1 MITPIL
7 ENLVIQGL
15 ATVNHK
21 TVGQN
26 GVSTI
31 SVPENQSIVIT
42 KISIQPFINPSFK
55 DGFGQNNVGQGTANT
70 LQDAIAQLF
79 CFSSTETGA
88 ITNPTGA
95 ASNIL
100 YESLKRGT
108 FQIELYSADNNN
120 TIFTF
125 GTDFNFVQ
133 VFNNPTIDPPI
144 KPLIMLLP
152 ALSERSTDCWSV
164 HRNNVHIRL
173 RFLNAAIQ
181 SSGFLAPYKNYQAA
195 VASNELFNTIPETRP
210 NVDINSAYLWFN
222 TAAYSQVP
230 TGNFGFYPF
239 TVETNL
245 ENTGLKALQGNDT
258 ITFPY
263 YDDGSNGIC
272 SGDGGEASFYS
283 NDHTPAIGVNLL
295 QTYMNAFIPYINIE
309 YVLINE
315 KADGGILVKADRYNK
330 VTVNK

>member
-7 ENLVIQGL
+7 ENLIVQGL

-21 TVGQN
+21 TLGQN

-31 SVPENQSIVIT
+31 SVPENQSIVVT

-55 DGFGQNNVGQGTANT
+55 DGFGMNNTNQGIANT
-70 LQDAIAQLF
+70 IEDSIKALF
-79 CFSSTETGA
+79 SFNSTDQGS
-88 ITNPTGA
+88 ISNVLGQN
-95 ASNIL
+95 SNIL
-100 YESLKRGT
+100 YEMLKRGT

-125 GTDFNFVQ
+125 GTDFNFCQ
-133 VFNNPTIDPPI
+133 VFPTSSDPAI
-144 KPLIMLLP
+144 KPLTMLLP
-152 ALSERSTDCWSV
+152 ALSERSTDCYSV

-173 RFLNAAIQ
+173 RFLNAAVQ
-181 SSGFLAPYKNYQAA
+181 NNGFDAPYKSYQAA
-195 VASNELFNTIPETRP
+195 VASNDLFNTIPETRQ
-210 NVDINSAYLWFN
+210 NVDINSANLYFN
-222 TAAYSQVP
+222 TAVYSNVI

-245 ENTGLKALQGNDT
+245 ENAGLKALQGNDT

-263 YDDGSNGIC
+263 YDANTNVIG

-283 NDHTPAIGVNLL
+283 SDHTPIAGANQLRP
-295 QTYMNAFIPYINIE
+295 YMNAFIPYINVE

-315 KADGGILVKADRYNK
+315 KADGGTLVKADRYNK

>member
-7 ENLVIQGL
+7 ENLIVQGL

-55 DGFGQNNVGQGTANT
+55 NGFGQNNVGQGTANT
-70 LQDAIAQLF
+70 LEDAISQLF
-79 CFSSTETGA
+79 CFSSTDTGT

-100 YESLKRGT
+100 FESLKRGT

-133 VFNNPTIDPPI
+133 VFNGSVTEAV
-144 KPLIMLLP
+144 KPLVMLLP
-152 ALSERSTDCWSV
+152 ALSERSTDCYSV
-164 HRNNVHIRL
+164 HKNNVHIRL

-181 SSGFLAPYKNYQAA
+181 STGFLAPYKNYQAA
-195 VASNELFNTIPETRP
+195 VASKELFNTIPETRP
-210 NVDINSAYLWFN
+210 NVDINSAFLWFN
-222 TAAYSQVP
+222 LAAYSNVAL
-230 TGNFGFYPF
+230 GNFGFYPF
-239 TVETNL
+239 TIETNL
-245 ENTGLKALQGNDT
+245 ENTGLKSLQGNDT

-263 YDDGSNGIC
+263 YDDVLNGNIC

-295 QTYMNAFIPYINIE
+295 QTYMNAFIPYINVE

-315 KADGGILVKADRYNK
+315 KADGGTLVKADRYNK